1 MFFDRENEPDLGDER
16 RGCGRDNVDFY
27 GNDID
32 DDYQTAYPS
41 TTIKLVD
48 IPIKQLLMSEQELT
62 ALFIEWAAADKLAK
76 ETKRRNDR
84 IAELETELKALKAQ

>member
-16 RGCGRDNVDFY
+16 RGGGRDNVDFY
-27 GNDID
+27 GNDI
-32 DDYQTAYPS
+32 DYQTAYPS

>member
-27 GNDID
+27 GN
-32 DDYQTAYPS
+32 DYQTAYPS

>member
-27 GNDID
+27 GNDTV
-32 DDYQTAYPS
+32 YQTSYPS

-84 IAELETELKALKAQ
+84 IAELETELNTLKAQ

>member
-32 DDYQTAYPS
+32 YQTAYPS
-41 TTIKLVD
+41 KTIKLVD

-84 IAELETELKALKAQ
+84 IAELETELKTLKAQ